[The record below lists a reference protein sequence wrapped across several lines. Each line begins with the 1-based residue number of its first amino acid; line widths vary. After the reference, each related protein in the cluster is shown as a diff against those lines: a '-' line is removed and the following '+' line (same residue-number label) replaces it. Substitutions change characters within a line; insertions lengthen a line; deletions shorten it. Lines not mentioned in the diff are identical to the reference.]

1 MVSEKTKEKEKYP
14 YIYDRVA
21 KKIFTSGTEASQEY
35 LIRIVS
41 LATGISYEKLKKGFH
56 LIHPNANLKAHLV
69 DSELDIAFESDEY
82 MISFEINKEKARTTN
97 VKNDSYVIILYMRQ
111 LNSSKDYDHLKPIYQ
126 INLDDYDYFGDN
138 YFLYMSRMMET
149 RSCKPHEY
157 PVYIININL
166 DYLKKLGYNDIRHAS
181 ELEKLLYLF
190 ACSDRKQLKK
200 IYKGDSLM
208 GKIWK
213 QADDILKDIDSM
225 LYYDGEEYN
234 RQVEKELREKARQDG
249 LQEGRQEGLQEGI
262 QQGIEQ
268 GIQQGM
274 LDNQK
279 EVAKKMLEKGYDI
292 SDISEMTELS
302 IEDIEVL
309 KDETQE

>member
-1 MVSEKTKEKEKYP
+1 MISTKINEKEKYR

-21 KKIFTSGTEASQEY
+21 KKIFTSGTKASQEY

-41 LATGISYEKLKKGFH
+41 LATGIPYEKLKKGFH

-82 MISFEINKEKARTTN
+82 MISFEVNMKETSTTN
-97 VKNDSYVIILYMRQ
+97 VKNGSYVIILYLRQ
-111 LNSSKDYDHLKPIYQ
+111 LHSSKDYSHLKPIYQ
-126 INLDDYDYFGDN
+126 INLNDYNYFGDN
-138 YFLYMSRMMET
+138 NILYMSKMMEAK
-149 RSCKPHEY
+149 SHKPREF
-157 PVYIININL
+157 PVYIIDINL
-166 DYLKKLGYNDIRHAS
+166 DYLRKLGYNDIRNAS
-181 ELEKLLYLF
+181 ELEKYLYLF

-213 QADDILKDIDSM
+213 QADDVLKDIDLM

-234 RQVEKELREKARQDG
+234 RQVEEELREKARQ
-249 LQEGRQEGLQEGI
+249 EGL
-262 QQGIEQ
+262 
-268 GIQQGM
+268 QQGM

-279 EVAKKMLEKGYDI
+279 EVAKKMLEK
-292 SDISEMTELS
+292 SDISYIAEVTGLT
-302 IEDIEVL
+302 IEDIEAL
-309 KDETQE
+309 KDETTD